1 MSDNRDN
8 RYNRDDRND
17 ENQGGLFSDD
27 YEVPKRE
34 NPYLKK
40 NREKAKAE
48 KAPKPEKPMR
58 EKPARV
64 SEESSHVATADKPI
78 RSRSADVSDEEGYTR
93 KRTFSDWMFEH
104 VKLVATIATIL
115 VVLSLVLITDVVG
128 VVENLITQSQ
138 QADKEEITL
147 TYVQG
152 LTEKS
157 SPVTWNDLEKFRRDE
172 SRAQDSVTWMLS
184 VSGGQYE
191 LWISGVSIDKMPTYV
206 YLFDMK
212 TGDKM
217 ILGEDDFD
225 TFIREH
231 TKK

>member
-1 MSDNRDN
+1 MS
-8 RYNRDDRND
+8 DDRN
-17 ENQGGLFSDD
+17 EGGLFSDD

-40 NREKAKAE
+40 NRVKAKTEKKEREGRDPIKIGERPSAE
-48 KAPKPEKPMR
+48 
-58 EKPARV
+58 
-64 SEESSHVATADKPI
+64 SADKPGSG
-78 RSRSADVSDEEGYTR
+78 RKGAPANGAGYTH

-104 VKLVATIATIL
+104 IKLIAAIL
-115 VVLSLVLITDVVG
+115 TAIVILTLVLVTDVVEIVG
-128 VVENLITQSQ
+128 DLITQSQ
-138 QADKEEITL
+138 QAEKEELTL
-147 TYVQG
+147 TYVKG

-157 SPVTWNDLEKFRRDE
+157 APITWNDLERFRRDE
-172 SRAQDSVTWMLS
+172 SKAQDSVTWMLS
-184 VSGGQYE
+184 VKGGQYE
-191 LWISGVSIDKMPTYV
+191 LWISGVSTNRTPSYV

-231 TKK
+231 TKKS

>member
-1 MSDNRDN
+1 MS
-8 RYNRDDRND
+8 DDRN
-17 ENQGGLFSDD
+17 EGGLFSDD

-40 NREKAKAE
+40 NRVKAKTEKKEREGSDPIANGERPSAE
-48 KAPKPEKPMR
+48 
-58 EKPARV
+58 
-64 SEESSHVATADKPI
+64 STDKPGSG
-78 RSRSADVSDEEGYTR
+78 RKGAPANGAGYTH

-104 VKLVATIATIL
+104 IKLIAAIL
-115 VVLSLVLITDVVG
+115 TAIVILTLVLVTDVVEIVG
-128 VVENLITQSQ
+128 DLITQSQ
-138 QADKEEITL
+138 QAEKEELTL
-147 TYVQG
+147 TYVKG

-157 SPVTWNDLEKFRRDE
+157 APITWNDLERFRRDE
-172 SRAQDSVTWMLS
+172 SKAQDSVTWMLD
-184 VSGGQYE
+184 VKGGQYE
-191 LWISGVSIDKMPTYV
+191 LWISGVSTNRTPSYV

-231 TKK
+231 TKKS